1 MSGGVGGAGE
11 SVPALAADLFGPRLN
26 RAVRYADLLATEG
39 VRRGLIGPRESERL
53 WDRHLLNCAVLAEV
67 VPADAAVVDV
77 GSGAGL
83 PGIPL
88 ALARPELRVTLL
100 EPMERRCRFLD
111 EAIDVLDLG
120 AQVSVLRGRA
130 PDVLRGAGGLRFD
143 VAVARAV
150 APMER
155 LGAMLLP
162 VVRPGGVMLALRGS
176 RVMEELLDA
185 RDGLGAQGWRD
196 MDVVTCGAGRL
207 DEPSRVLRA
216 VRAIRSEASGGGNR
230 YGGGGRQDEQ
240 QGRRKAREPRR
251 GGEAGRDQRA
261 RGQARST

>member
-1 MSGGVGGAGE
+1 MSGGSGGAE
-11 SVPALAADLFGPRLN
+11 EQAPAHAADLFGPRLDL
-26 RAVRYADLLATEG
+26 AVRYANLLATEG
-39 VRRGLIGPRESERL
+39 VRRGLIGPRESERM
-53 WDRHLLNCAVLAEV
+53 WDRHLLNCAVLGEV
-67 VPADAAVVDV
+67 VPGDATVVDV

-88 ALARPELRVTLL
+88 ALARPDLRVTLL
-100 EPMERRCRFLD
+100 EPMDRRCRFLD
-111 EAIDVLDLG
+111 EAIGVLDLG
-120 AQVSVLRGRA
+120 ERVSVLRGRA

-162 VVRPGGVMLALRGS
+162 VVRPGGVMLAMRGS
-176 RVMEELLDA
+176 RVMEELVDA
-185 RDGLGAQGWRD
+185 RGGLGAQGWHD
-196 MDVVTCGAGRL
+196 VDVVMCGTGRL
-207 DEPSRVLRA
+207 DEPTRVLRA
-216 VRAIRSEASGGGNR
+216 VRAIRPEASGGKTR
-230 YGGGGRQDEQ
+230 YGGGGRHDEQ